1 MFECKHCGTK
11 YVRETAFMAHECEPM
26 RRKAQLQ
33 TMVGQRAYSI
43 YSKWLTAKHGKP
55 PSITTFAD
63 SKFFKAFIEVSKF
76 IKAVKITELD
86 VFIRMAIEDDLPP
99 SMWTQD
105 AVYSKFLQYMQQRVS
120 AKEQM
125 KITVNTI
132 CDLADIFECDTGDVF
147 SHLSPGE
154 LAQIIRE
161 RKLSPWILMRSGKFK
176 AFLIGCDAGAQQM
189 FNDLIKPMY
198 WKMKF
203 DKAPDDVATA
213 KAIVKELGI

>member
-11 YVRETAFMAHECEPM
+11 YVREAAFMAHECEPM
-26 RRKAQLQ
+26 RRKAQIQ
-33 TMVGQRAYSI
+33 TMVGQRAFSI
-43 YSKWLTAKHGKP
+43 YSKWLTSKHGKP
-55 PSITTFAD
+55 PTITTFMD
-63 SKFFKAFIEVSKF
+63 SRYYKAFIEVAKF
-76 IKAVKITELD
+76 IKAVKITEID

-99 SMWTQD
+99 NMWTHD

-147 SHLSPGE
+147 SHLSSGE

-176 AFLIGCDAGAQQM
+176 QFLIAADGSAQQM

-203 DKAPDDVATA
+203 DKAPDDVAYA